1 MAYVVGEPCVKC
13 KYTDCVKACPVD
25 AFREGVNTL
34 VIDPATCIDC
44 DACLPVCPTAAI
56 VSGNGT
62 PLQGWDLAEWKEY
75 NAFYA
80 ALWPTINK
88 NKEPMEGADD
98 LKETKGKLASF
109 DPRPWT
115 G

>member
-34 VIDPATCIDC
+34 VIDPPTCIDC
-44 DACLPVCPTAAI
+44 DACVPVCPTAAI
-56 VSGNGT
+56 TSGT
-62 PLQGWDLAEWKEY
+62 ASPPGWDIDEWREY

-80 ALWPTINK
+80 KTWPVISAS
-88 NKEPMEGADD
+88 KEPMEGADD
-98 LKETKGKLASF
+98 VKDAKGKLKLF
-109 DPRPWT
+109 DPNPFT

>member
-44 DACLPVCPTAAI
+44 DACVPVCPTQAI
-56 VSGNGT
+56 TSGTAT
-62 PLQGWDLAEWKEY
+62 PAGWDLAEWKEY

-80 ALWPTINK
+80 NLWPVISK
-88 NKEPMEGADD
+88 GKEPMEGADD
-98 LKETKGKLASF
+98 VAQEKGKLAAF
-109 DPRPWT
+109 DPSPFT